1 MSAAPFIVNEV
12 KLNQPIEAAEPRL
25 RGTSRPRPTPA
36 ELLVITLR
44 AAGRSLKEIAIEL
57 NLALA
62 TVETHMSNIYRKMGW
77 TSIVDLVHFA
87 LAHRLV
93 ENKYAPPKKKGRVE
107 EFFEHNLGRKYLAS
121 DLIPPLWPVGGGNYL
136 GDQPERLGQGDR
148 LASGTRTRRGAV
160 LLGDR
165 AVNRK
170 SYEPLRPRLHPQ
182 PTTPVLQGRPQA
194 VSAVD

>member
-1 MSAAPFIVNEV
+1 MSAAPSIVNEV
-12 KLNQPIEAAEPRL
+12 KLNQPIEAPEPRL
-25 RGTSRPRPTPA
+25 RGTNRPRPTPA

-44 AAGRSLKEIAIEL
+44 AAGKSLKEIAIEL

-93 ENKYAPPKKKGRVE
+93 DNKYAPPKKKGRVE

-121 DLIPPLWPVGGGNYL
+121 DLI
-136 GDQPERLGQGDR
+136 RLFGPSVAETISEINLND
-148 LASGTRTRRGAV
+148 LAKVTV
-160 LLGDR
+160 LLQERERGVVQCYWAIER
-165 AVNRK
+165 
-170 SYEPLRPRLHPQ
+170 
-182 PTTPVLQGRPQA
+182 
-194 VSAVD
+194 

>member
-1 MSAAPFIVNEV
+1 MSAAPSIVNEV
-12 KLNQPIEAAEPRL
+12 TFNQPIETPEPRL

-44 AAGRSLKEIAIEL
+44 AAGKSLKEIAIEL

-62 TVETHMSNIYRKMGW
+62 TVETHMSNIYGKMGW
-77 TSIVDLVHFA
+77 TSITDLVHFA

-121 DLIPPLWPVGGGNYL
+121 DLIPPLWPVGGGNY
-136 GDQPERLGQGDR
+136 R